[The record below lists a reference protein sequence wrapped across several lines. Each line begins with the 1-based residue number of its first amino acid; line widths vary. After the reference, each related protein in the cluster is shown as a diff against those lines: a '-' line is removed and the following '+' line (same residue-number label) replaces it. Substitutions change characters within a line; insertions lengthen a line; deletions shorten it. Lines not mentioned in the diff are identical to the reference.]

1 MDFIKGQ
8 RRETERKGQYII
20 LRGVLALG
28 ILMRLIYVLYTP
40 YTMGQHDTME
50 LGSGSGHFGYIE
62 YFLQGGS
69 LLFDFNPMNAY
80 EFYHPPLFL
89 PHFKR
94 QADFLIPYH
103 LPSTRT
109 FCGFPSSQALKFS

>member
-8 RRETERKGQYII
+8 RRETARKGQYKI
-20 LRGVLALG
+20 LWGVLALG

-62 YFLQGGS
+62 YFLEKNIKRW
-69 LLFDFNPMNAY
+69 DKHD
-80 EFYHPPLFL
+80 EF
-89 PHFKR
+89 
-94 QADFLIPYH
+94 
-103 LPSTRT
+103 RT
-109 FCGFPSSQALKFS
+109 AKDG

>member
-1 MDFIKGQ
+1 MDFIRGQ
-8 RRETERKGQYII
+8 KRKTEEKGQYII

-80 EFYHPPLFL
+80 EFYLSLIHISKL
-89 PHFKR
+89 P
-94 QADFLIPYH
+94 AS
-103 LPSTRT
+103 LPWI
-109 FCGFPSSQALKFS
+109 CGGR